1 MLIGING
8 DTPLGQTINIRAEKD
23 SNKLREMT
31 AHEKE
36 IRKKWSEFKQGQK
49 EKIDEKQSLDE
60 INKMLKAMFGR

>member
-23 SNKLREMT
+23 PKKIREMT

-36 IRKKWSEFKQGQK
+36 IRQKWIKFKGEQKKKV
-49 EKIDEKQSLDE
+49 DEQQSLKE
-60 INKMLKAMFGR
+60 IDKMLNAMFGR